1 LIKYDGYYVTFQEV
15 PNEISLVFTV
25 TNCIH
30 NCLNCHSPW
39 LKENI
44 GKNLETD
51 FNDILIKYENMITCV
66 CFMGEGN
73 DSYALINL
81 IKDCKY
87 KTALYTGI
95 DELSSWMLNFDYIK
109 IGHYEEN
116 LGALDSPTTNQRFFR
131 NVNGEL
137 ENITD
142 AFIKT
147 KR

>member
-1 LIKYDGYYVTFQEV
+1 MIKYEGYYVTFQEV

-25 TNCIH
+25 TNCVH
-30 NCLNCHSPW
+30 NCINCHSPW
-39 LKENI
+39 LRDDT

-51 FNDILIKYENMITCV
+51 FNDILLKYEDMITCV

-73 DSYALINL
+73 NISTLVNL
-81 IKDCKY
+81 VEGCKY

-109 IGHYEEN
+109 IGHYEEK

-142 AFIKT
+142 MFIKI